1 MTTSCCTGCTG
12 AGVTVGVGAG
22 VGVEIAVAVCVDAGA
37 GVAVAVC
44 VDLGVALGAV
54 SKTFF
59 WAIELQALIVKNTVH
74 VIRRLNVSLLFK
86 MTLLVCVFF
95 VIVMFYN
102 SILFLKI

>member
-1 MTTSCCTGCTG
+1 MTISCCTGCTG
-12 AGVTVGVGAG
+12 SGVTVRVGAGVGFGLGVGAG
-22 VGVEIAVAVCVDAGA
+22 VGVCVD
-37 GVAVAVC
+37 V
-44 VDLGVALGAV
+44 GVALGAV

-59 WAIELQALIVKNTVH
+59 WAIELQALIVKNIVH

-102 SILFLKI
+102 SILFL